1 MITQEEFLKAE
12 LEMNLT
18 MDNPDFVA
26 LAESV
31 LTYVSIYPFT
41 SIIDYGCGTGV
52 YSEIA
57 RKGISYTDG
66 NGGLPVYALDI
77 FKTHRDYCKKQYPDL
92 KVIARP
98 VKADLMYFIEVAEHM
113 TDEEIKKAINA
124 IDPNYILFSSTPNT
138 TDWDLDWG
146 HINIKQ
152 EPEWV
157 ELFKGLGYKVI
168 DKPNTPTTW
177 SLMFQKI

>member
-31 LTYVSIYPFT
+31 SDYVNNNYGFYSL
-41 SIIDYGCGTGV
+41 IDYGCGTGV
-52 YSEIA
+52 YAEIA
-57 RKGISYTDG
+57 RKKQFFRIDVE
-66 NGGLPVYALDI
+66 VYALDI
-77 FKTHRDYCKKQYPDL
+77 FKPHRDYCKKQYPLL

-113 TDEEIKKAINA
+113 TDQEIERALKS
-124 IDPNYILFSSTPNT
+124 IDPNYVLFSSTPNK

-168 DKPNTPTTW
+168 DKPQTPTLW
-177 SLMFQKI
+177 ALMFQKI

>member
-31 LTYVSIYPFT
+31 FKYVHGYRWDNL
-41 SIIDYGCGTGV
+41 IDYGCGTGV
-52 YSEIA
+52 YSEVA
-57 RKGISYTDG
+57 RRRYLSNDV
-66 NGGLPVYALDI
+66 VYALDI
-77 FKTHRDYCKKQYPDL
+77 FKPHRDYCKKQYPDL

-168 DKPNTPTTW
+168 DKPNTPTEW

>member
-12 LEMNLT
+12 IEMNLT

-31 LTYVSIYPFT
+31 FRYVERYPYARL
-41 SIIDYGCGTGV
+41 IDYGCGTGV
-52 YSEIA
+52 YSEVA
-57 RKGISYTDG
+57 RTRGDGISV
-66 NGGLPVYALDI
+66 LALDI
-77 FKTHRDYCKKQYPDL
+77 FKTHRDYCKEKYPDL
-92 KVIARP
+92 KVIAKP

-113 TDEEIKKAINA
+113 TDQEIEKALKA

-157 ELFKGLGYKVI
+157 QLFKGLGYKVI

>member
-12 LEMNLT
+12 IEMNLT

-31 LTYVSIYPFT
+31 FNYVDDYYFESL
-41 SIIDYGCGTGV
+41 IDYGCGTGV
-52 YSEIA
+52 YAEVA
-57 RKGISYTDG
+57 RKLSGKDLS
-66 NGGLPVYALDI
+66 LYALDI

-92 KVIARP
+92 KVIAKP

-113 TDEEIKKAINA
+113 TDKEIEKALKV

-152 EPEWV
+152 EPEWI

>member
-12 LEMNLT
+12 IEMNLT

-31 LTYVSIYPFT
+31 SDYVNTKYSFN
-41 SIIDYGCGTGV
+41 SLIDYGCGTGV
-52 YSEIA
+52 YAEVV
-57 RKGISYTDG
+57 RKKSFFCLDVD
-66 NGGLPVYALDI
+66 VYALDI
-77 FKTHRDYCKKQYPDL
+77 FKPHRDYCKKQYPDL
-92 KVIARP
+92 KVIAKP

-113 TDEEIKKAINA
+113 TDKEIEKALKA

-157 ELFKGLGYKVI
+157 ELFKGFGYKVI
-168 DKPNTPTTW
+168 DKPKTPTTW

>member
-31 LTYVSIYPFT
+31 LDYVIKYKDWET
-41 SIIDYGCGTGV
+41 LIDYGCGTGV
-52 YSEIA
+52 YSEVA
-57 RKGISYTDG
+57 RDRGSF
-66 NGGLPVYALDI
+66 PVYALDI

-157 ELFKGLGYKVI
+157 ELFKGLGYKMI
-168 DKPNTPTTW
+168 DKPNTPTEW

>member
-1 MITQEEFLKAE
+1 
-12 LEMNLT
+12 
-18 MDNPDFVA
+18 
-26 LAESV
+26 
-31 LTYVSIYPFT
+31 
-41 SIIDYGCGTGV
+41 
-52 YSEIA
+52 
-57 RKGISYTDG
+57 
-66 NGGLPVYALDI
+66 
-77 FKTHRDYCKKQYPDL
+77 
-92 KVIARP
+92 
-98 VKADLMYFIEVAEHM
+98 M
-113 TDEEIKKAINA
+113 TDQEIEKALKA

-152 EPEWV
+152 EPEWI